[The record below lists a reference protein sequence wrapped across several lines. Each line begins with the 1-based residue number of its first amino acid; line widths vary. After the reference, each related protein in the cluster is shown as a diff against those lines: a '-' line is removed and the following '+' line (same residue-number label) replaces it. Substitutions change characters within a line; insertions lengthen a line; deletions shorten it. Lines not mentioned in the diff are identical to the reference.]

1 MAGRIRK
8 SGRLRNTAAWLIFLK
23 IVHKSAV
30 GKIGMNCPGNKVII
44 NKVNDESLLQRK
56 RENMGYS
63 DQKLSEEKVFK
74 DPVHRYVHVRDKVIW
89 DLIGTKEFQRLRR
102 IKQLGTTFLTFHG
115 AEHSRFNHSLGVY
128 EIVRRI
134 VDDVFR
140 DREDWNKELRLLT
153 LCAALLHDLGHG
165 PFSHSFEKV
174 FDFDH
179 EAFTQQIILGDTEVN
194 KVLRRV
200 DPSFPKEVAEIIGK
214 TSEHKLVISLIS
226 SQIDADRMDYL
237 QRDAYY
243 TGVSYGHFDME
254 RILRV
259 MRPREDFV
267 VIKKSGMHAVE
278 DYIMSRYQMYWQ
290 IYFHPVTRSAE
301 VILTKILH
309 RAKDL
314 YHQSYKFKHE
324 PVHFHSSFNN
334 KMSLGDFLKLD
345 EAIILF
351 YFQMWQEEDDP
362 ILSDLC
368 NRFVN
373 RNLFKYVEFDPAK
386 EYKKTAELADLFLQ
400 AGIDPDYYLVVDS
413 SSDLPYDF
421 YRPGE
426 EEERLPIYL
435 LMESGEIRELS
446 RESEIV
452 DAISGK
458 RRTDHKLYFPLDLL
472 KDHSA
477 NRAVKE
483 RICALLEI

>member
-1 MAGRIRK
+1 MNGRE
-8 SGRLRNTAAWLIFLK
+8 GEGLYPN
-23 IVHKSAV
+23 
-30 GKIGMNCPGNKVII
+30 
-44 NKVNDESLLQRK
+44 E
-56 RENMGYS
+56 
-63 DQKLSEEKVFK
+63 KLSEEKVFK

-102 IKQLGTTFLTFHG
+102 IKQLGTTYLTFHG

-134 VDDVFR
+134 VDDVFAGR
-140 DREDWNKELRLLT
+140 PDWDENERLLC

-174 FDFDH
+174 FHLDH
-179 EAFTQQIILGDTEVN
+179 EQFTRAIILGDTEVN
-194 KVLRRV
+194 AVLRRV
-200 DPSFPKEVAEIIGK
+200 SFDFPKKVAEVIAK
-214 TSEHKLVISLIS
+214 TYENKLVVSLIS

-237 QRDAYY
+237 LRDAYY

-259 MRPREDFV
+259 MRPREEQV
-267 VIKKSGMHAVE
+267 VIKRSGMHAVE

-290 IYFHPVTRSAE
+290 VYFHPVTRSAE

-309 RAKDL
+309 RAKHL
-314 YHQSYKFKHE
+314 YLAGYTFQTP
-324 PVHFHSSFNN
+324 PVHFQ
-334 KMSLGDFLKLD
+334 SLFRGNMQLEDYLKLD
-345 EAIILF
+345 EAVTLY
-351 YFQMWQEEDDP
+351 YFQQWQDERDT

-368 NRFVN
+368 CRFMH
-373 RNLFKYVEFDPAK
+373 RNLFKYVEFQPTN
-386 EYKKTAELADLFLQ
+386 EEMKKLVELTTLFKK

-435 LMESGEIRELS
+435 LMPNGELRELS
-446 RESEIV
+446 RESTIV

-458 RRTDHKLYFPLDLL
+458 RRTDHKLYFPQDFLDDLSTKRNVKKKIKQLL
-472 KDHSA
+472 Y
-477 NRAVKE
+477 E
-483 RICALLEI
+483 

>member
-1 MAGRIRK
+1 MAY
-8 SGRLRNTAAWLIFLK
+8 
-23 IVHKSAV
+23 SA
-30 GKIGMNCPGNKVII
+30 
-44 NKVNDESLLQRK
+44 E
-56 RENMGYS
+56 
-63 DQKLSEEKVFK
+63 KLSEEKVFK
-74 DPVHRYVHVRDKVIW
+74 DPVHRYVHVRDLAIW

-134 VDDVFR
+134 IDDVFAGR
-140 DREDWNKELRLLT
+140 PEWNDDERLLT

-179 EAFTQQIILGDTEVN
+179 EEFTRKIILGNTEVN
-194 KVLRRV
+194 KVLLKV
-200 DPSFPKEVAEIIGK
+200 GKNFPEKVAEVIAK
-214 TSEHKLVISLIS
+214 TSEKKLVVSLIS

-237 QRDAYY
+237 QRDAYF
-243 TGVSYGHFDME
+243 TGVSYGQFDME

-259 MRPREDFV
+259 MRPREDQV

-290 IYFHPVTRSAE
+290 VYFHPVSRSAE

-309 RAKDL
+309 RAKQL
-314 YHQSYKFKHE
+314 FEENYSFKYE
-324 PVHFHSSFNN
+324 PIHFTSIFNE
-334 KMSLGDFLKLD
+334 KVTLQDYLKLD
-345 EAIILF
+345 ESVILY
-351 YFQMWQEEDDP
+351 YFQIWQEETDP
-362 ILSDLC
+362 IISDLC
-368 NRFVN
+368 RRFVN
-373 RNLFKYVEFDPAK
+373 RNLFKYAEFDPAK
-386 EYKKTAELADLFLQ
+386 EYKKLAELGSLFKK
-400 AGIDPDYYLVVDS
+400 AGIDPEYYLVVDS

-426 EEERLPIYL
+426 EEERLPIHL
-435 LMESGEIRELS
+435 LMHNGELKELS

-458 RRTDHKLYFPLDLL
+458 RRTDHKLYYPADFLEDDSS
-472 KDHSA
+472 KK
-477 NRAVKE
+477 NVKKQI
-483 RICALLEI
+483 RALLEL